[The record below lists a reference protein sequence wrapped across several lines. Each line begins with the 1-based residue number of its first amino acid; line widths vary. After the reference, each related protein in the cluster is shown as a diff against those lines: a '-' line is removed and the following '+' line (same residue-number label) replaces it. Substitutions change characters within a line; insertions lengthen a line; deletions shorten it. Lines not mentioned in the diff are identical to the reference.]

1 MDGNGFSAA
10 LEKLPRGRR
19 PERKPFRGRRSLA
32 RRLRDPNRRLAE
44 RGAGARPEGTRVELA
59 EHQPACPRYEKCMQ
73 KLGRQV
79 GEGHTREIAQPT
91 PKAGLDK
98 CSDVRM
104 SMKSKRISHPLFRCT
119 GKMCCLKV
127 ALVTNHRYK
136 KCARTGRP
144 SGPTKFSFI
153 FLRATLE
160 KGSHIRAELKWT
172 RTRSRRSARRLQL
185 GEKAR
190 LTVRE
195 CKNVVVRRTLLLKS
209 LG

>member
-1 MDGNGFSAA
+1 VDSEIPTEGSLKGVRERDRKARALSWQSINPPVPGTKSACRNLDGKSGKVT
-10 LEKLPRGRR
+10 LVKLRNQR
-19 PERKPFRGRRSLA
+19 
-32 RRLRDPNRRLAE
+32 
-44 RGAGARPEGTRVELA
+44 
-59 EHQPACPRYEKCMQ
+59 Q
-73 KLGRQV
+73 KV
-79 GEGHTREIAQPT
+79 DSI
-91 PKAGLDK
+91 K

-119 GKMCCLKV
+119 EKMCCLKV

-160 KGSHIRAELKWT
+160 KGSHIREELKWT

-185 GEKAR
+185 GEEAR

>member
-1 MDGNGFSAA
+1 LMDGNGFSAA

-32 RRLRDPNRRLAE
+32 RGLRDPNRRLAE

-98 CSDVRM
+98 M
-104 SMKSKRISHPLFRCT
+104 FRCEDVDEVEKDLT
-119 GKMCCLKV
+119 S
-127 ALVTNHRYK
+127 ALPLYGEDVLSES
-136 KCARTGRP
+136 CACDQP
-144 SGPTKFSFI
+144 P
-153 FLRATLE
+153 L
-160 KGSHIRAELKWT
+160 
-172 RTRSRRSARRLQL
+172 
-185 GEKAR
+185 
-190 LTVRE
+190 
-195 CKNVVVRRTLLLKS
+195 
-209 LG
+209 